1 MIRTSLLLS
10 STLVLLSGCASI
22 PEPLRGDFP
31 TSTPA
36 QADGNSQAV
45 RWGGR
50 VIDVLPESGQT
61 CLEVLGMPLD
71 ASARPLDLDADIGRF
86 RACKSGFLDPAV
98 FISGREV
105 TITGRVDGDV
115 TRQIG
120 DYSYR
125 MPKVSVDALL
135 LWPERPEIEQI
146 RIHSDPFFGPWWGP
160 APVVM
165 YPWPLARPHERR

>member
-1 MIRTSLLLS
+1 MNRISLLLS

-22 PEPLRGDFP
+22 PEPLRGEFQA
-31 TSTPA
+31 SAPA
-36 QADGNSQAV
+36 QNDGSAQAV

-50 VIDVLPESGQT
+50 VIDVLPEAGQT

-71 ASARPLDLDADIGRF
+71 GSARPRDLDADIGRF

-98 FISGREV
+98 FISGREITV
-105 TITGRVDGDV
+105 TGRVDGV
-115 TRQIG
+115 VSRQIG
-120 DYSYR
+120 DYSYQ
-125 MPKVSVDALL
+125 MPRVSVDALL
-135 LWPERPEIEQI
+135 LWPERPDIEQI

-165 YPWPLARPHERR
+165 YPWPRVRR

>member
-1 MIRTSLLLS
+1 MTRISLLLS
-10 STLVLLSGCASI
+10 LTTVLLSACASI
-22 PEPLRGDFP
+22 PEPLRGEF
-31 TSTPA
+31 
-36 QADGNSQAV
+36 QASAPGNVDAGGQTV

-71 ASARPLDLDADIGRF
+71 ATARPRDLDADIGRF

-105 TITGRVDGDV
+105 TITGRVDGEV
-115 TRQIG
+115 SRQIG

-135 LWPERPEIEQI
+135 LWPERPEIDQI

-165 YPWPLARPHERR
+165 YPWPRVRR